1 MEPLRFGDIVAATGG
16 GLVRGAELMVAG
28 VSIDTRTL
36 QPGELYVA
44 VRGKRFDG
52 HQFVTAAIR
61 AGAAGVVVD
70 NDAALP
76 ATGCA
81 VVVGNTTDALGRI
94 AALHR
99 QRVSCRVVAITGSNG
114 KTTTKEMLAAI
125 LATKYRTLRPHG
137 SFNNDIG
144 VPLTV
149 LRLERDT
156 EAAVFEI
163 EMNELGGTERL
174 ARICRPEVG
183 VITNIGDTHLEFMSD
198 RQGVAQEKAELLQ
211 VLPRTGTAVL
221 NADDDIVMAIGDRYA
236 PSGRLTF
243 GLDREAD
250 VFATDIRDAGLA
262 GMEFRLQGE
271 HVVRLPV
278 PGRHN
283 VANCLAACAAAHALN
298 MDFEAMLEAIA
309 EFQPPPMR
317 LRVLR
322 LGSVTLVE
330 DCYNAN
336 PQSVRAALQVLR
348 ESAPVECRIAFLG
361 DMLELGAASAAQ
373 HETLGR
379 ELASVVNRLVLV
391 GPMGKRTAAAALDA
405 GLSASSVRWFETSGQ
420 ARDALFDLVRLG
432 DTILVKGS
440 RAMAMELVSQEIA
453 KHYGQETDRSG
464 HVQ

>member
-16 GLVRGAELMVAG
+16 RLVRDGEVMVSG

-52 HQFVTAAIR
+52 HQFVATAIE

-70 NDAALP
+70 NDAAVP
-76 ATGCA
+76 GTGCA

-183 VITNIGDTHLEFMSD
+183 VITNIGDTHLEFMTD

-221 NADDDIVMAIGDRYA
+221 NADDSLVMEIGDRYA
-236 PSGRLTF
+236 PSSRLTF
-243 GLDREAD
+243 GLSVRAD
-250 VFATDIRDAGLA
+250 VFATAVRDAGLD

-271 HVVRLPV
+271 HVVRLPI

-283 VANCLAACAAAHALN
+283 IANCLAACAAAHALGIAYA
-298 MDFEAMLEAIA
+298 AMPEAIA
-309 EFQPPPMR
+309 GFQPPPMR

-322 LGSVTLVE
+322 LGPVTLIE

-336 PQSVRAALQVLR
+336 PQSVRAALGVMR
-348 ESAPVECRIAFLG
+348 ESAPVEHRIAFLG
-361 DMLELGAASAAQ
+361 DMLELGSASVAQ
-373 HETLGR
+373 HEALGR
-379 ELASVVNRLVLV
+379 ELAGVVNRLVLV
-391 GPMGKRTAAAALDA
+391 GPMGKTTAAAAIEA
-405 GLSASSVRWFETSGQ
+405 GLSASSVHWFETSGQ
-420 ARDALFDLVRLG
+420 ARDALFDLVRHG

-453 KHYGQETDRSG
+453 KHYGQETDRPDR
-464 HVQ
+464 VK